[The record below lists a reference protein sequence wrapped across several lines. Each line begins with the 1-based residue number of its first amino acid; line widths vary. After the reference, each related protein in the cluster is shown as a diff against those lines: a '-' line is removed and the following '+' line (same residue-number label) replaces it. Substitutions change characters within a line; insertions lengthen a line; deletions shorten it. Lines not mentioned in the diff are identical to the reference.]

1 MQDQIIID
9 DPRQQLIVALDV
21 SSAAAA
27 RKIVAALGDSAS
39 TYKIGMQLY
48 TAVVGNRRATGSG
61 HMPKIACCEAS
72 PWIGQGPRLPCAGE
86 RKNENCNQGSRTVE

>member
-48 TAVVGNRRATGSG
+48 TAWGA
-61 HMPKIACCEAS
+61 K
-72 PWIGQGPRLPCAGE
+72 
-86 RKNENCNQGSRTVE
+86 K

>member
-48 TAVVGNRRATGSG
+48 TAVGREKMRTATRDRELLSK
-61 HMPKIACCEAS
+61 PA
-72 PWIGQGPRLPCAGE
+72 
-86 RKNENCNQGSRTVE
+86 